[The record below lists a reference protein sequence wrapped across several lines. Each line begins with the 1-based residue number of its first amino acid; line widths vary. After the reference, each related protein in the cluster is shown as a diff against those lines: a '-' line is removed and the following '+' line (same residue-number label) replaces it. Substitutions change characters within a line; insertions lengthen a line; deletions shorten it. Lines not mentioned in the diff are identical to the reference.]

1 MAVMLPPGTSSRPM
15 PSVKRDM
22 QMLAALGNLRLG
34 GSQPRA
40 MQNIG
45 VTDAAERL
53 RRRYPKPRMPRPL
66 LVALV
71 SVGVVLALTWLIWTA
86 LRHSQPAAAAHVQS
100 YQITSDTSVSVT
112 ISVQRQDPTVPVTC
126 RVLAQAADFQP
137 VGEQQVPIA
146 ASSHQIVNVDL
157 VLTTLRRATAV
168 VIKGCTVT

>member
-1 MAVMLPPGTSSRPM
+1 MRSR
-15 PSVKRDM
+15 
-22 QMLAALGNLRLG
+22 ALG
-34 GSQPRA
+34 
-40 MQNIG
+40 
-45 VTDAAERL
+45 
-53 RRRYPKPRMPRPL
+53 
-66 LVALV
+66 LVAITLT
-71 SVGVVLALTWLIWTA
+71 STLGLAGTVGLAQ
-86 LRHSQPAAAAHVQS
+86 SQPAAAAHVQS

-137 VGEQQVPIA
+137 VGEQRVPIA